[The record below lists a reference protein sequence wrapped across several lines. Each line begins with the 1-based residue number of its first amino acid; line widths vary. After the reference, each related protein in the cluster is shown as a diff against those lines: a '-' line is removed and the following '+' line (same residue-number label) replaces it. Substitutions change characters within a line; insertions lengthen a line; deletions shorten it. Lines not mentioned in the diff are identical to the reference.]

1 MRQVMGRPKEAKSTL
16 ELEDL
21 RVVKE
26 DGQKADD
33 AAVPIH
39 LWDEMYLLARHLD
52 DTIIGDPPSRWR
64 EGLAMMRTCCL
75 GWWRLQC
82 F

>member
-1 MRQVMGRPKEAKSTL
+1 MRQVTGRPKEAKSTL

-26 DGQKADD
+26 DEQKADD

-39 LWDEMYLLARHLD
+39 LWDEMYLLA
-52 DTIIGDPPSRWR
+52 
-64 EGLAMMRTCCL
+64 
-75 GWWRLQC
+75 
-82 F
+82 